1 MRSHFSFRALHET
14 QANGSV
20 PAGAAE
26 AEVEGS
32 DSVVSGG
39 MATSEPHRAGDGRQ
53 DRGGDMNRQDE
64 EALVV
69 HETRPQQG
77 RK

>member
-1 MRSHFSFRALHET
+1 LTQRLHAGFVRSHFSFRALHET

-39 MATSEPHRAGDGRQ
+39 MAMATSEPHPVGDERQ
-53 DRGGDMNRQDE
+53 DWGGDMD
-64 EALVV
+64 
-69 HETRPQQG
+69 
-77 RK
+77 K